1 MTAEAESP
9 PFGIQQF
16 DFDPSIL
23 QVKVSIFSIIL
34 KRSQPYVIN
43 DNEFVSSV
51 FSILI
56 SCYKEDKT
64 GFVGRHFERQA
75 DAIQGITFPG
85 SR

>member
-1 MTAEAESP
+1 MIAEAESQ

-23 QVKVSIFSIIL
+23 QVKVTIFSITL

-51 FSILI
+51 FSLLI

-64 GFVGRHFERQA
+64 RFCWKAFQA
-75 DAIQGITFPG
+75 AG
-85 SR
+85 